1 MEPDV
6 GMVSER
12 GSDSR
17 WSLQRL
23 TSEIRTVE
31 LTLNIIFIVTLKSGL
46 QITQYHETGA
56 IRKLGCGFLVAF

>member
-1 MEPDV
+1 MDRDKCSAGKLASKQMEPDV

-17 WSLQRL
+17 WSLQQL

-31 LTLNIIFIVTLKSGL
+31 LTLNIIFIVTLKCGSDV
-46 QITQYHETGA
+46 TQGH
-56 IRKLGCGFLVAF
+56 